1 MNSDKNKL
9 SINRLL
15 ISSQTAR
22 WVILILVVAVFAV
35 ILYPNL
41 IIPRQTY
48 KVGDIAERNIKA
60 PFDFFI
66 EDQPATEAR
75 RRQMIDTQ
83 MTVYDHNTALAGKI
97 SRQVNQAFEDMR
109 IAIEQASTPPEE
121 DAEVQEEAAQASLVS
136 EMIWAMKEEFESALG
151 IPVEQDDYRVLA
163 AESFSPEIDRLIIRI
178 LMEIMKNGVVSSKEI
193 LIKESDMGMILRDL
207 SSKTETVVQNPRNFY
222 GMDQVKTMVQ
232 AIGQPYLVG
241 INQGLQKL
249 IIDLTQNLIQP
260 NITLNRSETEDRRK
274 TAAAEVKPILYQ
286 IKAGEMLIREGERVT
301 ELQRLKLQT
310 LQDRTRQEQV
320 VLSSIGSVTII
331 LCLLVIIYI
340 MHLQNEPRFSRD
352 PNRNLI
358 FISTVLIA
366 FVFLARISVG
376 LSDALTQG
384 TAIPFPARSLYYGIP
399 MAAASMTVCL
409 FLGLSIAVPFSMALS
424 VCGAVLFQNK
434 FEIFLYFLLS
444 STMAAYWIRDCRER
458 KVFIGAGLRLGLLNL
473 VLVTAINIYLAEVGS
488 LKMLWD
494 WAFAFLGG
502 LGAGIVAAGL
512 APLLEIA
519 FGYTTDITLLELANL
534 DRPILRRL
542 MIEAPGTYHHS
553 MVIGSMVEAAAS
565 AIGANPILAKVCGYY
580 HDIGK
585 IKKPLYFVENQ
596 FDGINRHDKLAPSM
610 SALILIAHVKNG
622 VEIATENRLGRMII
636 DTIRQHHGTSLIRF
650 FYEKAKKL
658 KGDDSVKIDDFRY
671 PGPKPQTKEAGLVM
685 LADVVE
691 AASRT
696 LENPTPS
703 RIQGQV
709 QNLINKIFADG
720 QLDDCELTLKDLHN
734 IAQSFNKILNGIY
747 HHRIEYAE
755 PQTPANGKSKDGSTD
770 RQPSKQSQNA
780 PKEDTTDSQGHLKRL
795 GVPRR

>member
-1 MNSDKNKL
+1 MSGEKNKL

-22 WVILILVVAVFAV
+22 WAILALVTAVFAV

-41 IIPRQTY
+41 VIPRQSY

-66 EDQPATEAR
+66 EDRPATEAR
-75 RRQMIDTQ
+75 RQQMIDTQ
-83 MTVYDHNTALAGKI
+83 MTVYDHNTVLAGKI
-97 SRQVNQAFEDMR
+97 SRQVNQAFEDIR
-109 IAIEQASTPPEE
+109 IAIEQASTSPEK
-121 DAEVQEEAAQASLVS
+121 DAEVQEEAAQAASVS
-136 EMIWAMKEEFESALG
+136 ELIWAMKEEFEVSLG
-151 IPVEQDDYRVLA
+151 IPVDEDAYRVLE
-163 AESFSPEIDRLIIRI
+163 AEKFSPEIDRLMIRI
-178 LMEIMKNGVVSSKEI
+178 LMEIMNNGVVSSKEI
-193 LIKESDMGMILRDL
+193 LIKESDTGMILRDL
-207 SSKTETVVQNPRNFY
+207 SSKTETIVQNPKDFY
-222 GMDQVKTMVQ
+222 GLDQAKNMVQ
-232 AIGQPYLVG
+232 TIGQPHLVG
-241 INQGLQKL
+241 INQGLKKL
-249 IIDLTQNLIQP
+249 IIEFTQNLIQP

-274 TAAAEVKPILYQ
+274 MAAEEVKPILYQ

-358 FISTVLIA
+358 FVSTVLIA

-444 STMAAYWIRDCRER
+444 STMAAYWIQDCRER
-458 KVFIGAGLRLGLLNL
+458 KVFIGAGVRLGFLNL
-473 VLVTAINIYLAEVGS
+473 VLVTAINIYLAESGG

-494 WAFAFLGG
+494 WVFAFLGG

-512 APLLEIA
+512 APLVEIA

-622 VEIATENRLGRMII
+622 VEMATENRLGRMII

-703 RIQGQV
+703 RIQGLV

-755 PQTPANGKSKDGSTD
+755 PQTPANGKSKDASTD
-770 RQPSKQSQNA
+770 RQPAKQTQNA

>member
-15 ISSQTAR
+15 ISSQTTR
-22 WVILILVVAVFAV
+22 WVILALVTAVFAV

-41 IIPRQTY
+41 VIPRQAY

-75 RRQMIDTQ
+75 RREMIDAQ

-97 SRQVNQAFEDMR
+97 SRQVNQAFEDIR
-109 IAIEQASTPPEE
+109 IAVENTSNQAGE
-121 DAEVQEEAAQASLVS
+121 DAEVREEEAPMPSVS
-136 EMIWAMKEEFESALG
+136 ELIWAMKEEFEVALG
-151 IPVEQDDYRVLA
+151 IPVNQDAYRVL
-163 AESFSPEIDRLIIRI
+163 ETEKFSPEIDRLIIRI

-193 LIKESDMGMILRDL
+193 LIKESDKGMILRDL
-207 SSKTETVVQNPRNFY
+207 SSKTETIVRNPKSFY
-222 GMDQVKTMVQ
+222 GLDEAKAMVQ
-232 AIGQPYLVG
+232 TIGQSYLVG
-241 INQGLQKL
+241 MNHGLQKMV
-249 IIDLTQNLIQP
+249 IELTQNLIQP

-274 TAAAEVKPILYQ
+274 AAADEVSPILYR
-286 IKAGEMLIREGERVT
+286 IKSGEMLIREGERVT
-301 ELQRLKLQT
+301 EPQRLKLQT
-310 LQDRTRQEQV
+310 LQNRTRQEQV
-320 VLSSIGSVTII
+320 ILSSIGSLTII

-340 MHLQNEPRFSRD
+340 MHLQNEPRFSIN

-358 FISTVLIA
+358 FVCTVLIA

-376 LSDALTQG
+376 LSEALTQG
-384 TAIPFPARSLYYGIP
+384 ISIPFPARSLYYGIP

-444 STMAAYWIRDCRER
+444 STMAAYWIQDCRER
-458 KVFIGAGLRLGLLNL
+458 KIFIGAGVRLGFLNI
-473 VLVTAINIYLAEVGS
+473 VLVTAINIYLAEAGG
-488 LKMLWD
+488 LKILWD

-502 LGAGIVAAGL
+502 LGAGIVTAGL
-512 APLLEIA
+512 APLVEIA

-534 DRPILRRL
+534 DKPILRRL

-622 VEIATENRLGRMII
+622 VEIATENRLGQMII

-703 RIQGQV
+703 RIQGLV

-755 PQTPANGKSKDGSTD
+755 PQAPANGKAKDASTD
-770 RQPSKQSQNA
+770 RQPAKQAQNA
-780 PKEDTTDSQGHLKRL
+780 PKEDPTGGEGHLKRL